1 MDPRYAQCNVRR
13 VIHKARRAGDKLKK
27 AIDFATTTISTLM
40 DIPCKQSQLDRE
52 PNLLMLK
59 NRQSC
64 ISQVVKVILTSV
76 RITAAPRP
84 FISIRQVAPMCVP
97 SSNVRFLCFSFY
109 LHLDRFSRVHL
120 RA

>member
-1 MDPRYAQCNVRR
+1 
-13 VIHKARRAGDKLKK
+13 
-27 AIDFATTTISTLM
+27 M
-40 DIPCKQSQLDRE
+40 DIPCKQSQLVRE

-97 SSNVRFLCFSFY
+97 SFNVRFLCFSFY
-109 LHLDRFSRVHL
+109 LHLIGSAGFNCVPNKNGHTDTQT
-120 RA
+120 